1 MRITPEYISQSIT
14 VSTRTEAMLI
24 TLNHKH
30 YFVEYPTNVPPVLS
44 KLGSK
49 KGETISLINHM
60 EFLTLKKCIEDFVH
74 LKSKSPFLHAPSFI
88 IGACSVKGIDLYK
101 LNILT

>member
-14 VSTRTEAMLI
+14 VSTKTEAMLL
-24 TLNHKH
+24 TFNHKH
-30 YFVEYPTNVPPVLS
+30 YFVEYPTNLPPILS
-44 KLGSK
+44 KLGRR
-49 KGETISLINHM
+49 GEIVSLINNT

-88 IGACSVKGIDLYK
+88 IGGCTVKGISLFDLG
-101 LNILT
+101 ILC

>member
-1 MRITPEYISQSIT
+1 MRITPEYISQSLT
-14 VSTRTEAMLI
+14 VSTQTEAMLVK
-24 TLNHKH
+24 LNHKH
-30 YFVEYPTNVPPVLS
+30 YFIEYPTNLPPSLS

-49 KGETISLINHM
+49 GEVVSMINQT

-88 IGACSVKGIDLYK
+88 LGACSVKGIDLYK
-101 LNILT
+101 LNILV